1 MGPAWRTNYLR
12 YKRFFLT
19 FFSQYQDRQDLR
31 MFLEILLSL
40 VTISLFSLLALR
52 PTLITIAELIKE
64 IESKKETVAQMEGKI
79 ENLSQAQT
87 VWDQEINKIRLLET
101 SIPKN
106 PIPDGFIRQIEGL
119 AFKDSVSVLS
129 MSTAEI
135 TLVGKDKGE
144 VEETLDGLVL
154 GTSGEVVYSARV
166 AADYQELLSFLSD
179 IDKMRRPTNIE
190 SLTIDMTKTE
200 QGLQLVLVVK
210 GSIPYM
216 KNNLMNQSP

>member
-19 FFSQYQDRQDLR
+19 FFSRYQDRQDLR

-64 IESKKETVAQMEGKI
+64 IESKKETVVQMEAKI
-79 ENLSQAQT
+79 ENLSQAQV

-144 VEETLDGLVL
+144 VEKTLDGLVL
-154 GTSGEVVYSARV
+154 GTSGEIFYSTRV

-179 IDKMRRPTNIE
+179 MDKMRRPSDIE
-190 SLTIDMTKTE
+190 SLTIDMTQTE

-216 KNNLMNQSP
+216 KNNLMTQSP

>member
-144 VEETLDGLVL
+144 VEKTLDGLVL
-154 GTSGEVVYSARV
+154 GTSGEVIYSARV

-216 KNNLMNQSP
+216 KNNLMTQSP

>member
-144 VEETLDGLVL
+144 VEKTLDGLVL

-216 KNNLMNQSP
+216 KNNLINQNP

>member
-19 FFSQYQDRQDLR
+19 FFSRYQDRQDLR

-64 IESKKETVAQMEGKI
+64 IESKKETVATMEGKI
-79 ENLSQAQT
+79 KNLSQAQA
-87 VWDQEINKIRLLET
+87 VWDQDINKIRLLET

-129 MSTAEI
+129 ISTAEI

-144 VEETLDGLVL
+144 IEKSLDGLVL
-154 GTSGEVVYSARV
+154 GISGEVVYSARV
-166 AADYQELLSFLSD
+166 VADYRELLNFLSD
-179 IDKMRRPTNIE
+179 LDKMRRPSDIE
-190 SLTIDMTKTE
+190 SLTINMTKTE
-200 QGLQLVLVVK
+200 QGLQLVLVLK

-216 KNNLMNQSP
+216 KNNLMTQSP

>member
-144 VEETLDGLVL
+144 VEKTLDGLVL
-154 GTSGEVVYSARV
+154 GTSGEVIYSARV

-216 KNNLMNQSP
+216 KNNLINQSP

>member
-190 SLTIDMTKTE
+190 SLTIDMTKTD
-200 QGLQLVLVVK
+200 QGLQLVLVMK

-216 KNNLMNQSP
+216 KDNLMNQSP